1 VLYGALTKDTGR
13 VSDLVTGEAVV
24 VELRLA
30 RLPTRALAVL
40 IDLAIQWAV
49 LLALTFVVAAS
60 GFLFDEAFV
69 LALLLVVTIAVIVGY
84 PVTMETLTRGR
95 TIGKLAL
102 GLRVVRD
109 DGGPIRFRHAL
120 VRALFGVLEFWVTFG
135 AVAVITSLLSAKGKR
150 LGDIF
155 AGTVVVRERVPV
167 HGGPMAAMPPQLA
180 PWASRLELARLPDDL
195 ALAARQF
202 LSRAPE
208 LSPEIREGM
217 ARRLA
222 DDVFRHVSPPPPPG
236 TPAPAYLAAVL
247 AERRRRELG
256 RLYVPVPQP
265 YAMPPGY
272 PPPQYGPPAQYGPPP
287 QYGPPAPAP
296 QSVPQPAQR
305 PDAEPPDNPFAPPR

>member
-1 VLYGALTKDTGR
+1 

-30 RLPTRALAVL
+30 RLPTRALAIL
-40 IDLAIQWAV
+40 IDLTIQWIALLTLLFFV
-49 LLALTFVVAAS
+49 AATGLLVDEALLLALV
-60 GFLFDEAFV
+60 
-69 LALLLVVTIAVIVGY
+69 LVVTISVIAGY
-84 PVTMETLTRGR
+84 PITMETITRGR

-135 AVAVITSLLSAKGKR
+135 AVAVIASLLSASGKR

-167 HGGPMAAMPPQLA
+167 HGGPLATMPPQLA
-180 PWASRLELARLPDDL
+180 PWASRLELARLPDDV

-202 LSRAPE
+202 LARAPE
-208 LSPEIREGM
+208 LTPNARDDM

-222 DDVFRHVSPPPPPG
+222 DEVFRHVSPPPPPG
-236 TPAPAYLAAVL
+236 ISAPAYLSAVL

-256 RLYVPVPQP
+256 RLGYGGPPYPAPPPP
-265 YAMPPGY
+265 YAAPTPRDYSAPPY
-272 PPPQYGPPAQYGPPP
+272 ATPPAQ
-287 QYGPPAPAP
+287 A
-296 QSVPQPAQR
+296 PQPAET
-305 PDAEPPDNPFAPPR
+305 EPPANPFTPPS